1 MALRRRFAKGAVILL
16 TLAMLVVVLFPFYWT
31 ITSSF
36 KEYVEMFSSPPTLIP
51 RTFTGENYSKVMQG
65 TFPKA
70 LTNSLFIAAV
80 STTIALALGVPAA
93 YAFSRYS
100 FRCSK
105 ALFFVILA
113 IRMFPAVSFM
123 VPMYLMFR
131 TLGLYNTRL
140 ALIVSYLTFQLP
152 FVIWMVEG
160 FLESIPRELE
170 EAARIDGCSRLG
182 VFRRIIVPLALPGIS
197 VAAVFSAIM
206 SWNEFPYALVLSST
220 AVAKTAPVSIAET
233 ITSYQIAWG
242 EMTASGTMMIIP
254 VLLFSLYVQKH
265 MVKALTAGAIKG

>member
-51 RTFTGENYSKVMQG
+51 KTFTGENYSKVMQG

-100 FRCSK
+100 LDARRPCS
-105 ALFFVILA
+105 
-113 IRMFPAVSFM
+113 
-123 VPMYLMFR
+123 
-131 TLGLYNTRL
+131 
-140 ALIVSYLTFQLP
+140 
-152 FVIWMVEG
+152 
-160 FLESIPRELE
+160 
-170 EAARIDGCSRLG
+170 
-182 VFRRIIVPLALPGIS
+182 
-197 VAAVFSAIM
+197 
-206 SWNEFPYALVLSST
+206 LSSWPS
-220 AVAKTAPVSIAET
+220 ACFP
-233 ITSYQIAWG
+233 
-242 EMTASGTMMIIP
+242 
-254 VLLFSLYVQKH
+254 LFRSWFPC
-265 MVKALTAGAIKG
+265 T